1 MKNTLNLILISFFCL
16 AFVQT
21 NLNAQ
26 DIHWSQ
32 FRLSPMNLSPAAT
45 AIFNGDVR
53 FIGSYRN
60 QWANFDENVDFLTFS
75 GSVDMKFRNPK
86 MQNSLFGGG
95 IIFNHDS
102 AGDLGLNLTQIGLN
116 GSYTHQ
122 LAQRHFLTLGLQASF
137 AERRYSPNL
146 TVDNQWNGDVFDASL
161 PTREPFDEAS
171 TTLADFSG
179 GLNYHYQKPSKR
191 NKLDVGVALFH
202 INEPEHSF
210 YDDDQLLYP
219 RRLSLYALAT
229 LGIGRKLDLLP
240 MAMRQEQGP
249 HSQTLLGLAGRIHLN
264 KHVARK
270 TAVQLGLNYRFNEL
284 ESDAWI
290 PNLEVHYRTLLVGI
304 SYDINVSEFVINTN
318 NRGGLELHLNYI
330 ITKVRLDEAKIC
342 PIY

>member
-1 MKNTLNLILISFFCL
+1 M
-16 AFVQT
+16 QT
-21 NLNAQ
+21 NVNAQ

-102 AGDLGLNLTQIGLN
+102 AGDLGVSLTQIGLN

-137 AERRYSPNL
+137 AGRRYSPNL

-202 INEPEHSF
+202 INEPVHSF
-210 YDDDQLLYP
+210 YDDDDLLYP
-219 RRLSLYALAT
+219 QRLSLYALAT
-229 LGIGRKLDLLP
+229 LGIGRKFDLLP

-249 HSQTLLGLAGRIHLN
+249 HSQTLLGLAGRVHLN
-264 KHVARK
+264 THVARK

-290 PNLEVHYRTLLVGI
+290 PNLEIHYRTLLVGI
-304 SYDINVSEFVINTN
+304 SYDINVSEFVINSN

>member
-1 MKNTLNLILISFFCL
+1 LKNTTFLYLLTLLSFGLALNT
-16 AFVQT
+16 AQ
-21 NLNAQ
+21 AQ

-60 QWANFDENVDFLTFS
+60 QWANFDENVDYLTFS
-75 GSVDMKFRNPK
+75 GSVDMKFFNPK
-86 MQNSLFGGG
+86 LTNSMFGGG

-102 AGDLGLNLTQIGLN
+102 AGDLGLDLTQVGLN

-122 LAQRHFLTLGLQASF
+122 IAQKHFLTIGLQGSVAH
-137 AERRYSPNL
+137 RRYDANL
-146 TVDNQWNGDVFDASL
+146 TVDNQWNGDVFDSSL
-161 PTREPFDEAS
+161 PTKEPLDNAS
-171 TTLADFSG
+171 ATLGDFSA
-179 GLNYHYQKPSKR
+179 GLNYHYQKPTKR

-202 INEPEHSF
+202 INEPRHSF
-210 YDDDQLLYP
+210 YDDDQLTYP
-219 RRLSLYALAT
+219 RRLSLYALGSI
-229 LGIGRKLDLLP
+229 GIGRKFDLLP
-240 MAMRQEQGP
+240 MAMRQQQGP
-249 HSQTLLGLAGRIHLN
+249 HSQNLLGLAGRIHLN
-264 KHVARK
+264 DHVARK
-270 TAVQLGLNYRFNEL
+270 TAVQLGLNYRFNEQ

-304 SYDINVSEFVINTN
+304 SYDINVSDYVINTN
-318 NRGGLELHLNYI
+318 NRGGLEVHLNYI

>member
-1 MKNTLNLILISFFCL
+1 
-16 AFVQT
+16 
-21 NLNAQ
+21 
-26 DIHWSQ
+26 
-32 FRLSPMNLSPAAT
+32 MNLSPAAT
-45 AIFNGDVR
+45 AIFAGDVR
-53 FIGSYRN
+53 VIGSYRN

-75 GSVDMKFRNPK
+75 GSVEMKFRNPK

-102 AGDLGLNLTQIGLN
+102 AGDLGLSLTQIGLN

-122 LAQRHFLTLGLQASF
+122 LAKRHFLTLGLQGSF
-137 AERRYSPNL
+137 ASRRYSPNL

-191 NKLDVGVALFH
+191 SKLDVGVALFH
-202 INEPEHSF
+202 INEPNHSF
-210 YDDDQLLYP
+210 YDDDQLTYP
-219 RRLSLYALAT
+219 QRLSLYALAT
-229 LGIGRKLDLLP
+229 LGLGKKVDLLP
-240 MAMRQEQGP
+240 MVMRQQR
-249 HSQTLLGLAGRIHLN
+249 LHLN
-264 KHVARK
+264 QHVARK

-290 PNLEVHYRTLLVGI
+290 PNLEIHYRTLLVGI
-304 SYDINVSEFVINTN
+304 SYDINVSDFVINSN

-330 ITKVRLDEAKIC
+330 VNKVRLDEAKIC

>member
-1 MKNTLNLILISFFCL
+1 MLLSFGF
-16 AFVQT
+16 FVNSSQ
-21 NLNAQ
+21 AQ

-60 QWANFDENVDFLTFS
+60 QWANFDQNVNYLTFS
-75 GSVDMKFRNPK
+75 GSVDMKFFVPK
-86 MQNSLFGGG
+86 LQNSLFGGG

-102 AGDLGLNLTQIGLN
+102 AGDLGLDLTQIGLN

-122 LAQRHFLTLGLQASF
+122 LAQRHFLTIGLQGSVAQ
-137 AERRYSPNL
+137 RRFGPNL
-146 TVDNQWNGDVFDASL
+146 IVDNQWNGDVFDASL
-161 PTREPFDEAS
+161 PTREPIDQA
-171 TTLADFSG
+171 TTSIADFSAG
-179 GLNYHYQKPSKR
+179 INYHYQKPSKR
-191 NKLDVGVALFH
+191 SKLDLGVALFH
-202 INEPEHSF
+202 INEPGHSF
-210 YDDDQLLYP
+210 YDDEQLTYP
-219 RRLSLYALAT
+219 QRLSLYAIGT
-229 LGIGRKLDLLP
+229 LGIGRRFDLLP

-264 KHVARK
+264 THVARK

-284 ESDAWI
+284 EADAWI
-290 PNLEVHYRTLLVGI
+290 PNLEIHYRTLLVGI
-304 SYDINVSEFVINTN
+304 SYDINVSDFVINTN
-318 NRGGLELHLNYI
+318 DRGGLELHLNYI